1 MEYDYDETDEA
12 MQSQLNNCGL
22 SRWVF
27 ARLLHPKLV
36 IIFHLILF
44 FSNKD
49 SKLLRN
55 EMAQNS
61 TSSCLL

>member
-44 FSNKD
+44 
-49 SKLLRN
+49 L
-55 EMAQNS
+55 
-61 TSSCLL
+61 